1 MTKKAW
7 ALVGGAIGLAV
18 VLAVAL
24 VVVIAT
30 DDDDDSDA
38 LARPVPFA
46 AGGLDTDAFQE
57 FRECLSEHGVEPPDP
72 NEGPR
77 RNRVPKRLRRGFAE
91 CRDLLPAP
99 PSGARRPP
107 GVPFPVPVPQN

>member
-7 ALVGGAIGLAV
+7 ALVGGAMGLAV

-30 DDDDDSDA
+30 DDDDSDA
-38 LARPVPFA
+38 LARPAVPFA
-46 AGGLDTDAFQE
+46 PGGLDTDAFQE

-77 RNRVPKRLRRGFAE
+77 RKRVPKRLRRGFAE

-99 PSGARRPP
+99 PAGARRSP

>member
-57 FRECLSEHGVEPPDP
+57 FRECLSEHGVSRPTRTRD
-72 NEGPR
+72 R

-99 PSGARRPP
+99 PAGARRPP